1 MFDLLNNPKHI
12 KLFFF
17 ERNIQVYISA
27 LRSGWVDFDLGV
39 PLSPALLSLLLKGI
53 W

>member
-1 MFDLLNNPKHI
+1 MFDLLNNSKHI

-27 LRSGWVDFDLGV
+27 LRSGWVDLDLGA
-39 PLSPALLSLLLKGI
+39 PLSPALLSFLLKGI